1 MPTEA
6 QYAAV
11 RIAQIRLNIACKAC
25 DNATTAHA
33 IKVSTLD
40 REEMYRSLNAAQ
52 DVLESCK

>member
-25 DNATTAHA
+25 DNATSAHA
-33 IKVSTLD
+33 VKRCALN
-40 REEMYRSLNAAQ
+40 REELRRSLNVAQ